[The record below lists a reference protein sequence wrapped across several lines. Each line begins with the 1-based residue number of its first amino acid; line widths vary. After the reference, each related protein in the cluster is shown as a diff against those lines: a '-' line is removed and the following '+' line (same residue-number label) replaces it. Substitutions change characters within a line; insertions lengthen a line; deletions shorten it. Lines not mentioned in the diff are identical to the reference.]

1 MYNIGAYYGNSE
13 TIMEKMQKFE
23 TTLYK
28 IDDCVLTLVERF
40 DEAFIK
46 LLKDCDLHSNEYV
59 ESSSR
64 FGMFDLRESPCL
76 SRFGD
81 ECPQAFNFG
90 RVELVRVLGIGAT

>member
-59 ESSSR
+59 ER
-64 FGMFDLRESPCL
+64 YIDEFNVREDQMGL
-76 SRFGD
+76 
-81 ECPQAFNFG
+81 AI
-90 RVELVRVLGIGAT
+90 IGAYNTNIQQA